1 MIKKI
6 IYIVFLIFLSTS
18 CKEIAEKTSET
29 IIENQKKEISGKYH
43 TIKDEKIKV
52 FLPEEFKY
60 TNTQNYLNQI
70 AQSGDSSAYYA
81 EKKRFKD
88 IHDSGK
94 KIYLFEYLKGASIVK
109 VLPERYVAFT
119 NSDAKYMLGIVD
131 NIIKANN
138 TGMNFEIMESQFKG
152 NKNISIFKVIYQVKS
167 PKLIVDM
174 YKYVYFISYNKKSVF
189 VNLETPSLLDFDPYI
204 QKIRL

>member
-1 MIKKI
+1 
-6 IYIVFLIFLSTS
+6 
-18 CKEIAEKTSET
+18 
-29 IIENQKKEISGKYH
+29 
-43 TIKDEKIKV
+43 
-52 FLPEEFKY
+52 
-60 TNTQNYLNQI
+60 
-70 AQSGDSSAYYA
+70 
-81 EKKRFKD
+81 
-88 IHDSGK
+88 
-94 KIYLFEYLKGASIVK
+94 
-109 VLPERYVAFT
+109 
-119 NSDAKYMLGIVD
+119 MLGIVD

>member
-1 MIKKI
+1 MIKYKG
-6 IYIVFLIFLSTS
+6 Y
-18 CKEIAEKTSET
+18 KA
-29 IIENQKKEISGKYH
+29 
-43 TIKDEKIKV
+43 EKIKV

-88 IHDSGK
+88 IQDSGK

-138 TGMNFEIMESQFKG
+138 TEIDFEIMESQFKG
-152 NKNISIFKVIYQVKS
+152 NKNISIFKVILQDKKVFEKYAQKHQLQITDYENSHQKS
-167 PKLIVDM
+167 FPKPLEN
-174 YKYVYFISYNKKSVF
+174 YLKKTF
-189 VNLETPSLLDFDPYI
+189 EN
-204 QKIRL
+204 

>member
-1 MIKKI
+1 M
-6 IYIVFLIFLSTS
+6 
-18 CKEIAEKTSET
+18 
-29 IIENQKKEISGKYH
+29 G
-43 TIKDEKIKV
+43 KIKV